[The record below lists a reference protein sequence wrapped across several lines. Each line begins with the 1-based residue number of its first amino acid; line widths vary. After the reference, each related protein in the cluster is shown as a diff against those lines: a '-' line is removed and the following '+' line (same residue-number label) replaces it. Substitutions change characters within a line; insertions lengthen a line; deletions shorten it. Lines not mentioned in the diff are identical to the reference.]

1 MGQRACA
8 RFLLAGT
15 SLPRRSAL
23 AGSETALTL
32 VEVLV
37 AVTLLGLL
45 ISSVLGSYVFLLRG
59 QQSLAH
65 YTTMNSDA
73 RALLETLS
81 RDLKSAVGVTNFTA
95 TSLTLVVPQNTAG
108 ATAEVTYEFD
118 SLDGVFTREV
128 GGQSVPLATGVV
140 SLGFTYLNGNNVVTT
155 SLVELKQVQLT
166 LRLQRAVALALT
178 SQHVISA
185 QYTLRAKRT
194 TH

>member
-1 MGQRACA
+1 MSASDRRIPVCRPARRRA
-8 RFLLAGT
+8 
-15 SLPRRSAL
+15 
-23 AGSETALTL
+23 ALTL

-45 ISSVLGSYVFLLRG
+45 MSAVLSSYVFLLRG
-59 QQSLAH
+59 QHSLAH

-73 RALLETLS
+73 RALLEVLS

-95 TSLTLVVPQNTAG
+95 TSLTLVVPQDTAG
-108 ATAEVTYEFD
+108 ATAEVTYEYD
-118 SLDGVFTREV
+118 SIEGTFTREV
-128 GGQSVPLATGVV
+128 GGAVRPLASGVV
-140 SLGFTYLNGNNVVTT
+140 SLGFTYLNGNNVVTN

-166 LRLQRAVALALT
+166 LRLERAVALALT

-194 TH
+194 TY

>member
-1 MGQRACA
+1 MSASDQRRRAFTPAGRLPA
-8 RFLLAGT
+8 RRR
-15 SLPRRSAL
+15 PRSA
-23 AGSETALTL
+23 ALTL

-45 ISSVLGSYVFLLRG
+45 MTAVLSSYVFLLRG

-65 YTTMNSDA
+65 YTTMNADA
-73 RALLETLS
+73 RDLLEILS
-81 RDLKSAVGVTNFTA
+81 RDLKSAVGVTDFTP
-95 TSLTLVVPQNTAG
+95 TRLTLVVPQDTAG
-108 ATAEVTYEFD
+108 ATAEVTYD
-118 SLDGVFTREV
+118 YDPIGGVFTREA
-128 GGQSVPLATGVV
+128 GGAARPLATGVV
-140 SLGFTYLNGNNVVTT
+140 ALGFTYLNGNNVVTP

-166 LRLQRAVALALT
+166 LRLERSVALALT